1 MVDAQSN
8 GVLIAEDEDEVRNL
22 LALVLELEQFTV
34 YKASDGQEALD
45 LIATQEDKIVL
56 LITDLGLPKLGG
68 LELIEK
74 VRALKP
80 SIKIIGASGFGHANV
95 REEVLKAGADEFRP
109 KPYVTE
115 ELIQTI
121 KKLLNRT

>member
-1 MVDAQSN
+1 MADAQPNS
-8 GVLIAEDEDEVRNL
+8 VLIAEDEDEVRNL

-34 YKASDGQEALD
+34 YKASDGEQALEIMTANKD
-45 LIATQEDKIVL
+45 DIDV

-68 LELIEK
+68 IELIEK
-74 VRALKP
+74 VRTLKP
-80 SIKIIGASGFGHANV
+80 TIKIIGASGYSRANV
-95 REEVLKAGADEFRP
+95 REEVLAAGADEFKA
-109 KPYVTE
+109 KPYVTD